1 MAETLDETQLAKL
14 TIETYKTQK
23 FDQVDDSYTVL
34 FNPSEYTLTRT
45 NNYNRS
51 QAAGTSRPSTSHGSG
66 NPDQLALSLFF
77 DGTGVVGDPGP
88 VTDRVTSFLDLM
100 RYRGDQHKPRY
111 LWVRWGWLTFRCILK
126 SATATFTLFDRDGEP
141 IRAKVNASF
150 EEVLEDK
157 ERVNEERASSS
168 DLHRVW
174 RVEEGQTLD
183 VIAYEVYED
192 PAYWRELAM
201 FNGLENPRELEPGSL
216 LSLPLKEA

>member
-216 LSLPLKEA
+216 LSLPLKGA